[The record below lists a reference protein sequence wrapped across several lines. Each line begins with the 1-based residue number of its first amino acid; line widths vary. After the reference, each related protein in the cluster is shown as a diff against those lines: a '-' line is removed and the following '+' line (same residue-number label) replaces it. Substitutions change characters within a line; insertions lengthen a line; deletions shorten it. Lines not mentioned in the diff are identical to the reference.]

1 MESAIRYMGPGNPEF
16 NEFEATE
23 PENGCIGIRII
34 ASSLCNSSELRSF
47 RGGYEKGYGSG
58 YPMENGEPGHEAVG
72 SVVSIGK
79 NATGFSMGDHVVMTG
94 HGGEPCHRSYVN
106 RNQND
111 IARIFPDERDP
122 AEAAIMEMYGCAY
135 HCAMTPL
142 SKNEYAG
149 KKVLVIGMGAMG
161 LCTVQILA
169 GIGDVNVSAMDID
182 AGRLSKALESGAG
195 KVLLSHEADQ
205 SLEADIVLECSGSI
219 KGQQLAYAIAPRILI
234 FSSYNT
240 NEIKIRQDRLFDA
253 NTTIYN
259 PGILESESLN
269 AVAELYNSNRIRPD
283 ILVEKRIKPDK
294 HEYLDAI
301 KGIIAGKFIKVLIDW
316 S

>member
-16 NEFEATE
+16 IEIEE
-23 PENGCIGIRII
+23 KDPEEGCVGIRII

-47 RGGYEKGYGSG
+47 RGGYANGYGSG
-58 YPMENGEPGHEAVG
+58 YPMETGEPGHEAVG
-72 SVVSIGK
+72 TVVRAGK
-79 NATGFSMGDHVVMTG
+79 STTGFSTGDYVIMTG

-111 IARIFPDERDP
+111 IARIFPDGRNP
-122 AEAAIMEMYGCAY
+122 AEAAVMEMYGCAR

-142 SKNEYAG
+142 NKNEYAG
-149 KKVLVIGMGAMG
+149 RKVLVIGMGAMG
-161 LCTVQILA
+161 LCTIQILA
-169 GIGDVNVSAMDID
+169 DIGEVEISAMDID
-182 AGRLSKALESGAG
+182 ARRLSKALESGAG
-195 KVLLSHEADQ
+195 KVLFPHEAGQ
-205 SLEADIVLECSGSI
+205 SFDADIVFECSGSVN
-219 KGQQLAYAIAPRILI
+219 GQQLACAIAPRILI

-240 NEIKIRQDRLFDA
+240 NEIRIRQDRLFDA

-259 PGILESESLN
+259 PGILGSESLR
-269 AVAELYNSNRIRPD
+269 AVAELYNSKRIRPD
-283 ILVEKRIKPDK
+283 ILVEKRIKPEK

-301 KGIIAGKFIKVLIDW
+301 EGIKAGKFIKVLIEW